1 MRDTPVSLD
10 RIESDFDRE
19 VERLGIRIKDMD
31 QLKVRDDVFD
41 EITLLALYKLVH
53 KGWITAIGG
62 SISTGKEANVF
73 FGERGDQDLAIK
85 IYRIRTANFNAMSEY
100 IIGDRRFT
108 GIKRTKKD
116 LIFTWTRKEFSNLKR
131 AADAGLPVP
140 LPLVWDR
147 NILLMEFLGE
157 DERPYPHLRGVEL
170 EDPAAV
176 YAEILSFIKR
186 LYQDAGLVHA
196 DLSEFN
202 ILFGKQLHVIDMGQS
217 VTPDHP
223 RALSFL
229 ARDIANIN
237 RYFSGSCPLR
247 EEREIFAE
255 ITGKTKE
262 HHADWQLE

>member
-1 MRDTPVSLD
+1 
-10 RIESDFDRE
+10 
-19 VERLGIRIKDMD
+19 MD

-41 EITLLALYKLVH
+41 EVTLLALYKLVH

-73 FGERGDQDLAIK
+73 FGEREEQDLAIK

-131 AADAGLPVP
+131 ATDAGLAVP
-140 LPLVWDR
+140 MPLVWDR
-147 NILLMEFLGE
+147 NILIMEFLGE
-157 DERPYPHLRGVEL
+157 DERPYPQIRGVEL
-170 EDPAAV
+170 EDPVAV
-176 YAEILSFIKR
+176 YADILLFMKK

-202 ILFGKQLHVIDMGQS
+202 ILYGKHLYVIDMGQA
-217 VTPDHP
+217 VTPEHP
-223 RALSFL
+223 RAQFFL
-229 ARDIANIN
+229 ARDISNVN
-237 RYFSGSCPLR
+237 RYFSGFCTVR
-247 EEREIFAE
+247 DENEIFTE
-255 ITGKTKE
+255 ITGKKGE
-262 HHADWQLE
+262 HGAG